1 MGSFTAQWLPVVGLF
16 FSVKKLTSSDP
27 YLKVSVFSFFIFKS
41 GQFISF
47 RVIII
52 VGKTLSGIYS
62 FDMQDPALKLCLQD
76 IEAPFKATLLL

>member
-1 MGSFTAQWLPVVGLF
+1 MGSFTVQWLLVVGLF

-27 YLKVSVFSFFIFKS
+27 YLIFLFIFKS
-41 GQFISF
+41 GQFITS